1 MLKMLKTALS
11 KKDKPIMTKGKHDNY
26 LTLSIIKL
34 LNMYVNCDVNFSI
47 CRKKK

>member
-26 LTLSIIKL
+26 LTLNITEQ
-34 LNMYVNCDVNFSI
+34 
-47 CRKKK
+47 